1 MYLNDCINLDNDE
14 HLGKLARESATFSA
28 YFDYWRDE
36 LFERIMRL
44 FVWENT
50 YDFENNIGIKP
61 KEIETRLILQ
71 GHCGVMP
78 YKNEL
83 TAFFGNYNGIGKY
96 IDEKPFYMVRCPLY
110 SGNHTVNKDIVV
122 IDNNS
127 LRNPTIDLVHHYAML
142 LAHNEVTFVD
152 LMVSARDSGG
162 VPVAKTEKQKNS
174 IKNYLGKL
182 FNGQFDVVSDVG
194 MLGVDF
200 VGTSKG
206 TSQSLVEVWETRE
219 RILKAFYSDIGIKS
233 AFGKR
238 SNTVEEEVDADNS
251 LLLLNLSDMLKKR
264 QEGADA
270 VNKMFGTNWTVRIA
284 EELAY
289 DNENEDKEV
298 ENENTNKEDL

>member
-1 MYLNDCINLDNDE
+1 MYLNDIVSIDADE
-14 HLGKLARESATFSA
+14 QISKLARESATFSA
-28 YFDYWRDE
+28 FYEYWRDE

-44 FVWENT
+44 FVWEGT
-50 YDFENNIGIKP
+50 YDETTKRGIKP

-71 GHCGVMP
+71 GHCGIMD

-83 TAFFGNYNGIGKY
+83 TAFFGNYNGISKY

-127 LRNPTIDLVHHYAML
+127 LRNPTYDLVHHYAML
-142 LAHNEVTFVD
+142 LAHNEVTFID

-162 VPVAKTEKQKNS
+162 VPVAKTEKQKKS
-174 IKNYLGKL
+174 IKNYLGRL

-194 MLGVDF
+194 MLGVEF
-200 VGTSKG
+200 TGGNKG

-219 RILKAFYSDIGIKS
+219 RTLKAFYSDIGIKS

-264 QEGADA
+264 QEGCNA
-270 VNKMFGTNWTVRIA
+270 VNQMFGTNWSVKVA
-284 EELAY
+284 EELNY
-289 DNENEDKEV
+289 NGEEETVDESNSREDV
-298 ENENTNKEDL
+298 